1 MIILDSSILVGLVR
15 GERDVGR
22 LLNLLET
29 EECAIGAP
37 TLVEVYLWCA
47 INLRGK
53 SSQWMQSFIEEG
65 PATVVPFGRE
75 MAEAAG
81 EAFRT
86 FGRSSGHAARLNYGD
101 CMAYAVS
108 AVLRALLLFKGG
120 DFGWTDVLAHP
131 ASIRI

>member
-53 SSQWMQSFIEEG
+53 SSRWMQSFIEEG
-65 PATVVPFGRE
+65 PATVVPFK
-75 MAEAAG
+75 AG
-81 EAFRT
+81 C
-86 FGRSSGHAARLNYGD
+86 GH
-101 CMAYAVS
+101 
-108 AVLRALLLFKGG
+108 LRC
-120 DFGWTDVLAHP
+120 
-131 ASIRI
+131 S